1 MKTDERKEAEE
12 RFRMAFS
19 MALRKDQMEVLMSKI
34 ESMPDY
40 DFWQLAAEAVAQYE
54 RNPMGYKDFLEAQRK
69 LQKKFGVTP
78 ENSAMGDRKLE
89 WLSKE
94 DSEALWIDVNKS
106 KPSDSIFLTAADD
119 DMIREVWKGSVKE
132 KDNVPSDL
140 FFSGDI
146 PLMDCEITVDETDM
160 PREKGGGEVVTYRV
174 VVIPDY
180 KERIETGCEDDAIR
194 VAALVFS
201 RGSRHFIYPIVVV
214 KGFDYLL
221 TGYPG
226 FHGIQNPQV
235 QETVSALIPAVYS
248 CISTWYG
255 IQISLL
261 HPTIKEVFSHPREV
275 RVYDPDPNAKKRK
288 RRTRYIKRH
297 VIKSDEIEKALC
309 GGSERQFNRRTLVWY
324 VIGHWRHYA
333 NGSKVFIKGYWKGVF
348 RELKRN
354 IDDGRDRQI
363 VLPEGGSI

>member
-1 MKTDERKEAEE
+1 MKTDERKEAED
-12 RFRMAFS
+12 RFRMGFS
-19 MALRKDQMEVLMSKI
+19 MVLRKDQLETIMTKI

-40 DFWQLAAEAVAQYE
+40 DFWQLVSESVAQY
-54 RNPMGYKDFLEAQRK
+54 RKNPVGYKDFLEAQRK
-69 LQKKFGVTP
+69 LQKQFGVTP
-78 ENSAMGDRKLE
+78 ENSAMGDRQLE

-94 DSEALWIDVNKS
+94 ESEELWRDVNKS
-106 KPSDSIFLTAADD
+106 RPSDSIFLTAADD
-119 DMIREVWKGSVKE
+119 DRIREVWKESVKE
-132 KDNVPSDL
+132 KDNIPSDL

-146 PLMDCEITVDETDM
+146 PLMDCEITVDETDI

-174 VVIPDY
+174 VVFPDY
-180 KERIETGCEDDAIR
+180 KERIANGGEDDAVR
-194 VAALVFS
+194 VASLVFS
-201 RGSRHFIYPIVVV
+201 QGNRHVMHPIAVV

-221 TGYPG
+221 TGSPG
-226 FHGIQNPQV
+226 FHGIQKPQI
-235 QETVSALIPAVYS
+235 QESVSALIPAAYS

-261 HPTIKEVFSHPREV
+261 HPTIKEVFAHPKEV
-275 RVYDPDPNAKKRK
+275 RVYDPDSKGKKRK

-297 VIKSDEIEKALC
+297 VIKSDEIEETLY
-309 GGSERQFNRRTLVWY
+309 GGDSRPFNRHTLVWY

-333 NGSKVFIKGYWKGVF
+333 NGNKVFIKGYWKGVL